1 MSRPVPRPAFLL
13 PLLMLL
19 PLAACG
25 EANMDEQ
32 AKARTWDKN
41 AFFPKDMTM
50 RHPVAG
56 TVPRND
62 PAREVPQPATVTAS
76 LLDQG
81 RERYAVFCVPCHGQD
96 GLGVG
101 MIVQRGLAPAGNLAS
116 EKVRK
121 ESAAEIYGAISNGYR
136 SMFGMAQMIPPAD
149 RWAIIAYVRALQAS
163 QDVPVASLPEADR
176 AALEATR

>member
-1 MSRPVPRPAFLL
+1 MSRPPRPAFLL
-13 PLLMLL
+13 ALLMLL

-41 AFFPKDMTM
+41 AFFPKNDHAPSRRRDRAAQRSRPGRSPT
-50 RHPVAG
+50 AG
-56 TVPRND
+56 PPSPPPSSTR
-62 PAREVPQPATVTAS
+62 
-76 LLDQG
+76 

-96 GLGVG
+96 GRGVG

-121 ESAAEIYGAISNGYR
+121 ESGAEIYGAISNGYR

-149 RWAIIAYVRALQAS
+149 RWAIVAYVRALQTS

-176 AALEATR
+176 AALEASR

>member
-1 MSRPVPRPAFLL
+1 MSRHPAPTALLALLTLL
-13 PLLMLL
+13 PLT
-19 PLAACG
+19 ACG

-41 AFFPKDMTM
+41 AFFPKNMTM

-62 PAREVPQPATVTAS
+62 PAREAPQPAAVTAA

-96 GLGVG
+96 GRGAG
-101 MIVQRGLAPAGNLAS
+101 MIVQRGLAPAANLS
-116 EKVRK
+116 SDKVRK
-121 ESAAEIYGAISNGYR
+121 ESGAEIYGAISNGYR
-136 SMFGMAQMIPPAD
+136 SMFGMAQMIPSAD
-149 RWAIIAYVRALQAS
+149 RWAIVAYVRALQTS

-176 AALEATR
+176 AALEGGR

>member
-1 MSRPVPRPAFLL
+1 MSRRPPAAGLFALAA
-13 PLLMLL
+13 LL

-25 EANMDEQ
+25 EANMDDQ
-32 AKARTWDKN
+32 AKARTWDRN
-41 AFFPKDMTM
+41 GFFPREMTM

-62 PAREVPQPATVTAS
+62 PAREVPQPATVSAA

-81 RERYAVFCVPCHGQD
+81 RERYAVFCTPCHGQD
-96 GLGVG
+96 GLGAG

-121 ESAAEIYGAISNGYR
+121 ESGAEIYGAISNGYR
-136 SMFGMAQMIPPAD
+136 SMFGMAQMIPSAD
-149 RWAIIAYVRALQAS
+149 RWAIVAYVRALQMS
-163 QDVPVASLPEADR
+163 QDVPVATLPEADR
-176 AALEATR
+176 TALEATR